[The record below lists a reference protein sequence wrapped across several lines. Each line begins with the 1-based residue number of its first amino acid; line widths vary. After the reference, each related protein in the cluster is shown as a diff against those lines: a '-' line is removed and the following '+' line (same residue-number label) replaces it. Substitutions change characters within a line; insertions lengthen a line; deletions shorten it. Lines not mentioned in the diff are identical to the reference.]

1 MAPFPII
8 SPVLFASTGGAAAIQ
23 VYRYARRYTPVQRQQ
38 TKWVIFSLAF
48 GTVLTIGYSVAP
60 VFWPTLNTP
69 GSVYRMANIAILL
82 TYLTPVTLGIG
93 IAILRHRL
101 YDIDVIIRRTLIYGS
116 LTAILV
122 GVYFGMVVGLQSLVT
137 ALTRQTNPQP
147 AIIVASTLLI
157 AMLANPLRR
166 QVQAAIDRRFYRA
179 KYDAART
186 LEKFAATLRTETHL
200 RELSEQ
206 LMAVAQETMRPVSV
220 SLWLQESRKTPVDE
234 RPVGR
239 A

>member
-1 MAPFPII
+1 
-8 SPVLFASTGGAAAIQ
+8 
-23 VYRYARRYTPVQRQQ
+23 
-38 TKWVIFSLAF
+38 
-48 GTVLTIGYSVAP
+48 
-60 VFWPTLNTP
+60 
-69 GSVYRMANIAILL
+69 
-82 TYLTPVTLGIG
+82 
-93 IAILRHRL
+93 
-101 YDIDVIIRRTLIYGS
+101 
-116 LTAILV
+116 
-122 GVYFGMVVGLQSLVT
+122 MVVGLQSLVT

-147 AIIVASTLLI
+147 VIIVASTLLI

-186 LEKFAATLRTETHL
+186 LEGFAGTLRTETNL

-234 RPVGR
+234 RLVGSD
-239 A
+239 